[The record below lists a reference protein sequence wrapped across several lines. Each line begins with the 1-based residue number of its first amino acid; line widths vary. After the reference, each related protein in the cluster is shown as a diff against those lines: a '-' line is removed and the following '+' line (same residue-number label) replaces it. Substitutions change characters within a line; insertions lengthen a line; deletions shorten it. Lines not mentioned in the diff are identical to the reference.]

1 MQSDLLAGPEARTV
15 VWMSAGDRSSLAPVA
30 VICAACIACSVPRMP
45 SQDARAASA
54 LNPQATFAAHQVHA
68 GFVLDRL
75 QPDAT
80 GVVEQANVINW
91 GFVPE
96 FRVRTAAGDVGDLR
110 LTSPASVT
118 VRESGVRNAGQV
130 APAWDN
136 GAIRFTLRPATGAP
150 LRFGPF
156 ERIDGGAG
164 YSVLSRNALTLL
176 DVEGTYRATVFD
188 EHDQPVG
195 WWEVEVVE
203 PFRPHVFVGV
213 LPGTSPAAQAGVMLA
228 LNSEIDWIENHVLDV
243 WRGLSGGR
251 GGSHLGG
258 VR

>member
-1 MQSDLLAGPEARTV
+1 MRPGLLAGPGARTLV
-15 VWMSAGDRSSLAPVA
+15 SMSAGYRSSLALLATICVA
-30 VICAACIACSVPRMP
+30 CGGPRIP
-45 SQDARAASA
+45 SPDARAASE

-80 GVVEQANVINW
+80 GIVEQANVINW
-91 GFVPE
+91 DLVPE
-96 FRVRTAAGDVGDLR
+96 FRVRTGAGDLGDLW
-110 LTSPASVT
+110 LTAPASVT
-118 VRESGVRNAGQV
+118 VRERGVPEAGQV

-136 GAIRFTLRPATGAP
+136 GAIRLTLHPATGAP

-164 YSVLSRNALTLL
+164 YSVLSRNAQTLL
-176 DVEGTYRATVFD
+176 DVEGIYRSTVFD
-188 EHDQPVG
+188 AHDQPIG
-195 WWEVEVVE
+195 WWEVKIVE
-203 PFRPHVFVGV
+203 PFRPHVFAGV
-213 LPGTSPAAQAGVMLA
+213 VPGTSPATQAGVMLA